1 MKHIKLPLLLCALL
15 SQACALGLFG
25 DDEEEPPKKTPPVMR
40 EYSCSDNICTLEAD
54 CTGME
59 QQLCSSPPAATCL
72 NAQTLVS
79 YGAQGVCVQDGAAC
93 EYTRTET
100 TCAVGCAQGAC
111 NGEPCAGIT
120 CATPPA
126 PRCVDAQTLERA
138 KGMQGSCQSDG
149 RCDYELE
156 QISCPDGCDQG
167 ACTPPVAAAKVLISE
182 VQLGSTQ
189 RALFIELAGTPGQ
202 DLSDYA
208 LISVDDAGQELARVM
223 LRGQLG
229 ADGLFVLAHP
239 EAPAAVKLEADQL
252 DSALERFAQA
262 PSAVQIEA
270 KGQRLDAVAAGEF
283 APGAMTYGEG
293 DPAKAPAA
301 EQSISR
307 DKNLSDTDDNATD
320 FRVQRSPSPG
330 QPSTWTPGVDPNN
343 TAPVAVLDC
352 PAEVFAGSNLYVNA
366 DGSYDKEGAIVSY
379 DFSVDGQLKASLR
392 HGRFWYSLNQ
402 AGPHT
407 IELEVED
414 ADGLRH
420 SSSCTIQVKPRED
433 ELVSITLPRMNAVF
447 STRNISFGSV
457 PPVTEPGELS
467 LSWAAAVCSGP
478 ARMDVNLKID
488 GQSVAVLNDTHSIS
502 CGFKRSS
509 APLTADQ
516 INRART
522 QAGVVEGTIRGS
534 DSCAA
539 GIGCSSLSD
548 PVVTDLTLSFK
559 VPAPIASL
567 SCPAQVDAGQEFMA
581 DASGSSAHW
590 GGFSAYTFTVHDGTG
605 SISQAD
611 PMHPTRF
618 DAPGEYQLSVSAKD
632 IYNRSSSAV
641 CTVKV
646 KPTAQTPPDVQG
658 AQLMAT
664 NTRSTITWQSAAPG
678 LKVVIIRKSGQAPL
692 GPKDTSRSSGA
703 LLCDDCTSPA
713 EDLGAYVCGEVYY
726 RVYTVNAQGLYSRGV
741 DLIATL
747 TGAEQLIKAANNNS
761 GDRFGQAIDI
771 EGDWAIVGAPGFRE
785 GGGGAAYIFERD
797 AATGWTQRFSFTRPN
812 YYSSVD
818 DKGASVAIHNEF
830 AYVGTPGYDAG
841 GAINKGAVFV
851 LRRNLSGFWEYFE
864 TINTPSSYPNNNR
877 FGTAM
882 IVTTPVTLIGSPG
895 SSTVYA
901 YHTNG
906 GTNFAQNTP
915 IITPGGGGGEFGA
928 ALAFNG
934 EFLAVGAP
942 NQDGGQGAVFIFK
955 TTGARSWEFVTKL
968 TSLQRDPDA
977 MFGAAVAIRGQSVIV
992 GAPGESKL
1000 YRFDG
1005 VNGLWPQTETSQLP
1019 VPDGIDVSSALGA
1032 RLDLSQETL
1041 IVTAPKAFNDAG
1053 AVYHYALIND
1063 QWTLQSQLSA
1073 CGISPDSELG
1083 QGVAIDGDKLLI
1095 GAPGKGSESG
1105 EVQSHTLP

>member
-1 MKHIKLPLLLCALL
+1 MKTLKLPLLLCALL
-15 SQACALGLFG
+15 SPACALGLFG
-25 DDEEEPPKKTPPVMR
+25 DDDEEPPKKAPPVMR
-40 EYSCSDNICTLEAD
+40 EYSCSDNICTLETD

-59 QQLCSSPPAATCL
+59 QQLCSSPPAATCI

-79 YGAQGVCVQDGAAC
+79 YGSQGVCIQDGAAC

-100 TCAVGCAQGAC
+100 TCAAGCDQGAC
-111 NGEPCAGIT
+111 NGEPCAGVT
-120 CATPPA
+120 CNAPPA
-126 PRCVDAQTLERA
+126 PRCVDGQTLERA
-138 KGMQGSCQSDG
+138 KGMQGACQSDG
-149 RCDYELE
+149 SCDYELE
-156 QISCPDGCDQG
+156 QLNCPSGCDQG
-167 ACTPPVAAAKVLISE
+167 ACVSATAAKVLIAE
-182 VQLGSTQ
+182 AQLSSTQ
-189 RALFIELAGTPGQ
+189 RALFVELAGAPGQ

-208 LISVDDAGQELARVM
+208 LISVDDAGQAQARVM
-223 LRGQLG
+223 LQGQVG

-239 EAPAAVKLEADQL
+239 DSPALIKLEADQL

-262 PSAVQIEA
+262 PGALQIEA
-270 KGQRLDAVAAGEF
+270 KGQRLDAVAFGDF

-293 DPAKAPAA
+293 TPAKAAA
-301 EQSISR
+301 SEQSIAR
-307 DKNLSDTDDNATD
+307 DKSLSDTDDNATD
-320 FRVQRSPSPG
+320 FRVQRMATPG

-343 TAPVAVLDC
+343 TAPVAALDC
-352 PAEVFAGSNLYVNA
+352 PAEIRVGANSVANGQGSRDA
-366 DGSYDKEGAIVSY
+366 EGAIVSY
-379 DFSVDGQLKASLR
+379 DFSVDGQPQASLS
-392 HGRFWYSLNQ
+392 HGRFWHAFNQ
-402 AGPHT
+402 IGAHT
-407 IELEVED
+407 ITLEVED
-414 ADGLRH
+414 AGGLRH
-420 SSSCTIQVKPRED
+420 STSCTIQVKARED
-433 ELVSITLPRMNAVF
+433 ELVSITLPRMNAVY
-447 STRNISFGSV
+447 STRNISFSNI
-457 PPVTEPGELS
+457 PPVTEAGEVS
-467 LSWAAAVCSGP
+467 LSWAAAVCNGP
-478 ARMDVNLKID
+478 ARMYVRLKID
-488 GQSVAVLNDTHSIS
+488 GQDTSIIDDSNGIS
-502 CGFKRSS
+502 CGFKRVS

-522 QAGVVEGTIRGS
+522 QAGVVEGTVRGN

-548 PVVTDLTLSFK
+548 PVVSDLSLTFK
-559 VPAPIASL
+559 VPAPIANL
-567 SCPAQVDAGQEFMA
+567 SCPTQVDAGQDFMA
-581 DASGSSAHW
+581 DASGSTTHW
-590 GGFSAYTFTVHDGTG
+590 GGFSSYIFIVHDGTG
-605 SISQAD
+605 SKLQTD
-611 PMHPTRF
+611 PAHPVRF
-618 DAPGEYQLSVSAKD
+618 DAPGEYQISVNAKD
-632 IYNRSSSAV
+632 IYNRTSSAV

-646 KPTAQTPPDVQG
+646 NPTAQTPPDVQG

-664 NTRSTITWQSAAPG
+664 NTRSLLSWQPVDPS
-678 LKVVIIRKSGQAPL
+678 LKVVIIRKSGMTPMS
-692 GPKDTSRSSGA
+692 PKDTSLLSSA
-703 LLCDDCTSPA
+703 LLCDDCTSPV
-713 EDLGAYVCGEVYY
+713 EDLGSYVCGEVYY

-741 DLIATL
+741 DLSATL
-747 TGAEQLIKAANNNS
+747 TGAEQLIQAANNGS

-771 EGDWAIVGAPGFRE
+771 EGNWAIVGAPGFRE

-797 AATGWTQRFSFTRPN
+797 ATGWVQRFSFTRPN

-818 DKGASVAIHNEF
+818 NKGAAVAIHNEF

-841 GAINKGAVFV
+841 GATNKGAVFI

-906 GTNFAQNTP
+906 GTNFTQNTP
-915 IITPGGGGGEFGA
+915 IISPGGGGGEFGA
-928 ALAFNG
+928 ALALDG

-955 TTGARSWEFVTKL
+955 TTGARSWQFVTKL
-968 TSLQRDPDA
+968 ISLQRDPDA

-1005 VNGLWPQTETSQLP
+1005 INGLWPQTETSQLP
-1019 VPDGIDVSSALGA
+1019 VPDGVDVSSALGA
-1032 RLDLSQETL
+1032 RLDLSQDTL
-1041 IVTAPKAFNDAG
+1041 IATAPKAFNDAG

-1063 QWTLQSQLSA
+1063 QWALQQQLSA
-1073 CGISPDSELG
+1073 CDITQDSELG

-1095 GAPGKGSESG
+1095 GAPGKWSESG